1 MSEHK
6 SAEFTVV
13 SALRDSCFSRV
24 GGVVGTGRYR
34 LVAAY
39 RRSAS
44 NMLQKALADVEEEED
59 EEEPHPG
66 MATEAAVSEGGPL
79 GMVGSGDEDGGK
91 EAVPEGEKKD
101 ESEAAGAENGGCAS
115 VVKDEHLEG
124 GQCEDGKPLEGL
136 ERSNGHVN
144 GEEKRATTG
153 LENGEGQ
160 GLEPKPQGSDCE
172 KEEEESEEDAEEEEE
187 EEFGEVVSEGEPFVQ
202 ALLRCDYSGL
212 SVEERLQG
220 LVALVNAVN
229 ETDMIRDTLEERF
242 EATMALRKQLWAE
255 RKKQKEGNGE
265 ANGADSARKEDPE
278 ARAQME
284 RLRGQRA
291 ELLRKSEEQNAIR
304 GIELGRDRRHNRYF
318 VFEATGGGESG
329 PCSGRIYFQSAED
342 WHWEVLDTEGDLE
355 ALLGVLDARG
365 VREAALLENLQR
377 LGPRI
382 RAAMRKNGRGLPP
395 RPALT
400 GPLEGT
406 VQRGMGQ
413 LVRPAAGVQSV
424 NCPLLDPPQP
434 WMEILTASGAAAKS
448 NALSVK
454 QDNRTEEELK
464 AEPMK
469 AVQDLRSPGIPSP
482 SAFSPFGGRPP
493 LQDVGGGSASP
504 FQRQL
509 LQFVDRTNPGHH
521 SGQQEQ
527 SQRQPRPEAQPANLQ
542 LPSLQER
549 PASNGLQQFAAQQAF
564 PIPPSSFKTRENAG
578 ESGASYQLQAECGRQ
593 YNSFSGQAR
602 ASPQQAPKPLAAD
615 PASTSAPQ
623 QEASS
628 THSQNAAARTE
639 ETERLSGSMRP
650 AAVLQEQPAHSQNF
664 RAATIHNAALFSDP
678 QTALDMHAQVA
689 LAHSQEIERL
699 NRPMG
704 NVGGLPS
711 FANRPDLPFRPV
723 LSPPSVYSP
732 TGFRPQQNFS
742 PPLAPQPLP
751 AGRFSI
757 PPRITIETAM
767 QSPAAIAPHPQ
778 PQALVLADTSIPAG
792 PPETIDVFAATPVEP
807 PTVFLHV
814 LGAPPEGPEAG
825 ALGPSRKLL
834 KWGGAEGA
842 ITVNQEGPQ
851 AVARFEEAEQ
861 WLWDV
866 KTRAGRILDE
876 EASLSEKL
884 LRCDYCQ
891 VGLTKDT
898 KYSVRCKYPS
908 TTSLTVTVSVE
919 VCSSVRASN
928 TRLRCV
934 RSVGF

>member
-59 EEEPHPG
+59 EEEPLPG
-66 MATEAAVSEGGPL
+66 TATEAAVSEGAPL
-79 GMVGSGDEDGGK
+79 GLVGSGNEDRGR

-101 ESEAAGAENGGCAS
+101 ESEAAGAENGGCALE
-115 VVKDEHLEG
+115 VKDEHGEG
-124 GQCEDGKPLEGL
+124 GHCEDKKRR
-136 ERSNGHVN
+136 ERSNSDVN
-144 GEEKRATTG
+144 GEEKRVRTG
-153 LENGEGQ
+153 LEEGE

-172 KEEEESEEDAEEEEE
+172 KEEEESDEDAEEEEE

-229 ETDMIRDTLEERF
+229 KTDMIRDTLEERF

-255 RKKQKEGNGE
+255 RKKQKEGNGNGGE

-291 ELLRKSEEQNAIR
+291 EVLRKSEEQNAIR

-318 VFEATGGGESG
+318 LFEATGGGESG
-329 PCSGRIYFQSAED
+329 PCSGRIYFQSAEN
-342 WHWEVLDTEGDLE
+342 WHWEVLDTEGGLE

-382 RAAMRKNGRGLPP
+382 RAAMRKNGRGLPL

-400 GPLEGT
+400 GPSEGT
-406 VQRGMGQ
+406 VQGGMGQ

-424 NCPLLDPPQP
+424 NRPLLDTPQP
-434 WMEILTASGAAAKS
+434 WMEILSASGAAAKS

-454 QDNRTEEELK
+454 QDNRTEGGLE

-509 LQFVDRTNPGHH
+509 LQFVDCTNPGHH
-521 SGQQEQ
+521 PGQQEQ
-527 SQRQPRPEAQPANLQ
+527 SQRQPLPAGQPANLQ
-542 LPSLQER
+542 LPSSQER
-549 PASNGLQQFAAQQAF
+549 PGSNGQQQFAAQQAF
-564 PIPPSSFKTRENAG
+564 PIPPSSFRTRENAG
-578 ESGASYQLQAECGRQ
+578 ESGASYQLQAEWGRQ
-593 YNSFSGQAR
+593 FNSFNGQAR
-602 ASPQQAPKPLAAD
+602 SSPQQPPEALAAD

-628 THSQNAAARTE
+628 THAQDAAARTE
-639 ETERLSGSMRP
+639 ETERLSGSMWST
-650 AAVLQEQPAHSQNF
+650 AVLQEEPVHSQPF
-664 RAATIHNAALFSDP
+664 RAAPVLNASLFSGP
-678 QTALDMHAQVA
+678 QTALDMHARVA
-689 LAHSQEIERL
+689 LAHNQEIERL
-699 NRPMG
+699 NRLMG

-711 FANRPDLPFRPV
+711 LANRPDLPFRPV

-742 PPLAPQPLP
+742 QPVAPQPLP

-757 PPRITIETAM
+757 PPRMTIETALR
-767 QSPAAIAPHPQ
+767 SPTAIAPHSRAGTQ
-778 PQALVLADTSIPAG
+778 PQALVLANTSIPPG
-792 PPETIDVFAATPVEP
+792 PPESIDVFAATPVEP

-834 KWGGAEGA
+834 KRGGAEGA
-842 ITVNQEGPQ
+842 ITVSQEGSQ
-851 AVARFEEAEQ
+851 ALARFEEAEQ

-891 VGLTKDT
+891 VGFRKLRSI
-898 KYSVRCKYPS
+898 SV
-908 TTSLTVTVSVE
+908 
-919 VCSSVRASN
+919 
-928 TRLRCV
+928 
-934 RSVGF
+934 